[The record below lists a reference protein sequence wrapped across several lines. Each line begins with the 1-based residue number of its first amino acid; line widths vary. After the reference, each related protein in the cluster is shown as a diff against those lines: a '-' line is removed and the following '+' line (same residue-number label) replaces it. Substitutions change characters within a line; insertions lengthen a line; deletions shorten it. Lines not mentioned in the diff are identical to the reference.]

1 MLTVG
6 RQVPDL
12 DGGGQTLSNSVDVE
26 VAPGQTVRVE
36 IGGTGRPVI
45 GRLALPG
52 GAVMTGLVSGH
63 VRLRS
68 QPPVLRMPAGFINF
82 TDEQWSVWWE
92 GFHESPEGWAYL
104 EGDRQFAVAIR
115 PDGTFRIEDVP
126 SGRYVLKLPFRESVG
141 DGSSGRLAF
150 ARADVE
156 IPEIPGGRSDE
167 PLDIGPIP
175 LEAFPFRELNVGDRV
190 PDIIPEAADGRTL
203 NLAALRGKVVLLAF
217 WSTRWSMAS
226 LPHLKTTYDTFGRD
240 PRFVMIGLNED
251 FAPEAMKWCV
261 ARHNLAWEQRY
272 LGSSDDPNP
281 IAAAFGVRFLPAVFL
296 IGPDGRVIAKDLEG
310 VRIKQAVAAS
320 ISEWP

>member
-1 MLTVG
+1 M
-6 RQVPDL
+6 
-12 DGGGQTLSNSVDVE
+12 
-26 VAPGQTVRVE
+26 
-36 IGGTGRPVI
+36 
-45 GRLALPG
+45 
-52 GAVMTGLVSGH
+52 H

-82 TDEQWSVWWE
+82 TDEQWSIWWD
-92 GFHESPEGWAYL
+92 GFHESPEGWDYL

-126 SGRYVLKLPFRESVG
+126 AGRYVLTLPFRESVG

-156 IPEIPGGRSDE
+156 VPEIPGGRSDE

-190 PDIIPEAADGRTL
+190 PDIIPKAADGRTL

-226 LPHLKTTYDTFGRD
+226 LPHLKATYDAFGRD

-272 LGSSDDPNP
+272 LGRSDDPNP

-310 VRIKQAVAAS
+310 DRIKQAVAAS
-320 ISEWP
+320 LSEWP